1 MKYLIVKFKT
11 KKRILNKKICHK
23 VMFFKLYLSNNNQLS
38 INKINKI

>member
-23 VMFFKLYLSNNNQLS
+23 VMFFKFNLSNNNQF
-38 INKINKI
+38 INNKINRI